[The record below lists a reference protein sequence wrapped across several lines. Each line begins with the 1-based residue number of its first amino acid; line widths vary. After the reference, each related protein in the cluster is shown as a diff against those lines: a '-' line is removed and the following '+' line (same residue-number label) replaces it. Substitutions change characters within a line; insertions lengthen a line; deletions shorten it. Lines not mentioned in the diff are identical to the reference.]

1 MSAHRM
7 RYPHNGK
14 WIYAI
19 GPRLLLS
26 NAMMMDLTLASKRF
40 AARTAATMAL
50 AVSTALLTSSEAAA
64 QTPPVQGPEGLKA
77 VGPVDQING
86 YPMWYED
93 KHGIKLGLCTNGAHC
108 FFLPPNPGIAAR
120 APTSPTDTTHNWP
133 DESFFYAAETGFDGI
148 NGTRG
153 LLIHAL
159 EASYLGGEVKRD
171 DEIVWVRFRLHF
183 WNLQPFQDYTFKYPF
198 GQETHQA
205 DGDGRI
211 FVTRD
216 IGIGNP
222 GEFKGALQGELG
234 PFLLPVGVVDENGQ
248 PRADMLQPGMYLTQG
263 LQETRVVGSPTGFN
277 AFSMEGP
284 GIDQMFPDLVDLTDA
299 RTDYV
304 VTDMFTVQ
312 GMIAN
317 RHGVEHEKSYYTR
330 TADMTSIDV
339 FANSS
344 PAQDLFVQLPNGLRI
359 RMDERAGGPGVYHA
373 KIDLGQGAAVPASVT
388 LVNAL
393 DTPPSTKLVQGFSP
407 LVTLTHADYSTSGSL
422 IVQARTTDQLST
434 APIPLKGLGLPA
446 GTQLD
451 WINNGAFAATLPI
464 TGAPPSTLSI
474 GANTMRH
481 STKVVV
487 RGSND
492 AGVPHPAI
500 ADAGPDQFVTTGDTV
515 TLSGVNSQ
523 AANLTYAWSQLTG
536 LPVTLTVDATN
547 PAIVTFVAPPV
558 PPGGDE
564 GTTVLSF
571 RLVVNGI
578 SGDTVLVTVRDPAA
592 IPPDDI
598 RIERALYD
606 VTRRQ
611 WRIFG
616 RTNLAENQRVHIYIG
631 TVDEAADPATWDRT
645 RPIATVFSDGGGLW
659 NYEPGRLTATGTAIP
674 LPTDTF
680 IWAESELRPLRGGA
694 PGILDFRRR

>member
-1 MSAHRM
+1 M
-7 RYPHNGK
+7 R
-14 WIYAI
+14 
-19 GPRLLLS
+19 PRLLLS

-500 ADAGPDQFVTTGDTV
+500 ADAGPDQMVTTGDTV

-523 AANLTYAWSQLTG
+523 AANRTYEWSQLTG
-536 LPVTLTVDATN
+536 IPVRLTVDRFDS
-547 PAIVTFVAPPV
+547 AIVTFVAPPV

-645 RPIATVFSDGGGLW
+645 RPIATVFSDGSGLW

>member
-1 MSAHRM
+1 M
-7 RYPHNGK
+7 R
-14 WIYAI
+14 
-19 GPRLLLS
+19 PRLLLS

-500 ADAGPDQFVTTGDTV
+500 ADAGPDQMVTTGDTV

-523 AANLTYAWSQLTG
+523 AANRTYEWSQLTG
-536 LPVTLTVDATN
+536 IPVRLTVDRFDS
-547 PAIVTFVAPPV
+547 AIVTFVAPPV

>member
-1 MSAHRM
+1 
-7 RYPHNGK
+7 
-14 WIYAI
+14 
-19 GPRLLLS
+19 
-26 NAMMMDLTLASKRF
+26 MMMDLTLASKRF

-50 AVSTALLTSSEAAA
+50 AVSAALMTSSEAAA

-183 WNLQPFQDYTFKYPF
+183 WNLQPFQDYTFRYPF

-216 IGIGNP
+216 VGIGNP
-222 GEFKGALQGELG
+222 REFTGALKGELG

-330 TADMTSIDV
+330 TADMTSLDV

-344 PAQDLFVQLPNGLRI
+344 PGQDLFVELPNGLRI
-359 RMDERAGGPGVYHA
+359 RMDERTGGPGVYHA

-393 DTPPSTKLVQGFSP
+393 DTPPSTKVVQGFSP
-407 LVTLTHADYSTSGSL
+407 LVTLTHADYSTGGSL
-422 IVQARTTDQLST
+422 IVRARTTDQLAT

-500 ADAGPDQFVTTGDTV
+500 ADAGPDQMVTTGDTV

-523 AANLTYAWSQLTG
+523 AANRTYEWSQLTG
-536 LPVTLTVDATN
+536 IPVRLTVDRFDS
-547 PAIVTFVAPPV
+547 AIVRFVAPAV

-606 VTRRQ
+606 VARRQ

>member
-1 MSAHRM
+1 
-7 RYPHNGK
+7 
-14 WIYAI
+14 
-19 GPRLLLS
+19 
-26 NAMMMDLTLASKRF
+26 
-40 AARTAATMAL
+40 
-50 AVSTALLTSSEAAA
+50 
-64 QTPPVQGPEGLKA
+64 
-77 VGPVDQING
+77 
-86 YPMWYED
+86 
-93 KHGIKLGLCTNGAHC
+93 
-108 FFLPPNPGIAAR
+108 
-120 APTSPTDTTHNWP
+120 
-133 DESFFYAAETGFDGI
+133 
-148 NGTRG
+148 
-153 LLIHAL
+153 
-159 EASYLGGEVKRD
+159 
-171 DEIVWVRFRLHF
+171 
-183 WNLQPFQDYTFKYPF
+183 
-198 GQETHQA
+198 
-205 DGDGRI
+205 
-211 FVTRD
+211 
-216 IGIGNP
+216 
-222 GEFKGALQGELG
+222 
-234 PFLLPVGVVDENGQ
+234 
-248 PRADMLQPGMYLTQG
+248 
-263 LQETRVVGSPTGFN
+263 
-277 AFSMEGP
+277 MEGP

-393 DTPPSTKLVQGFSP
+393 DTPPSTKRVQGFSP

-474 GANTMRH
+474 GGNTMRH

-500 ADAGPDQFVTTGDTV
+500 ADAGPDQMVTTGDTV

-523 AANLTYAWSQLTG
+523 AANRTYEWSQLTG
-536 LPVTLTVDATN
+536 IPVRLTVDRFDS
-547 PAIVTFVAPPV
+547 AIVTFVAPPV

-578 SGDTVLVTVRDPAA
+578 SGDTVIVTVRDPAA

-598 RIERALYD
+598 RIDRALYD
-606 VTRRQ
+606 VARRQ

-616 RTNLAENQRVHIYIG
+616 RTNLVENQRVFLYLG
-631 TVDEAADPATWDRT
+631 TVDPAADPATWDRT
-645 RPIATVFSDGGGLW
+645 RPIATVFSDGAGNW
-659 NYEPGRLTATGTAIP
+659 NYEPGRLTSTGTAVP
-674 LPTDTF
+674 LPTDAF
-680 IWAESELRPLRGGA
+680 LWAESELRPLRGGA